1 MVSAARTITLD
12 AKGRPALRLGA
23 QPLDG
28 GFSLLEIMFVV
39 GLMGVISAI
48 AIPMAGNE
56 LSYLRLSG
64 DARNITNALTLTK
77 MRAAAAF
84 TQARVYMDRNAKSYR
99 IQTWHKANT
108 PPDWVTDG
116 GISYLAGS
124 DQFGFGTVSTA
135 PPDSQATI
143 ALAAVCRDRNGDA
156 IADTA
161 CVVFNSRGVP
171 IIPRTTG
178 SPNGTESPLGTN
190 VAYVTDG
197 SAVYGTTISAAGMVR
212 LWRTKAAGAANWTLQ

>member
-1 MVSAARTITLD
+1 MVSVARTIALD
-12 AKGRPALRLGA
+12 AKVRRALRAGA
-23 QPLDG
+23 DALEP

-77 MRAAAAF
+77 MRAAASF
-84 TQARVYMDRNAKSYR
+84 SQARVYMDRSAKSYR
-99 IQTWHKANT
+99 IETWRKTST

-124 DQFGFGTVSTA
+124 DQFGFGTVSTP

-143 ALAAVCRDRNGDA
+143 ALASACRDRNGDV
-156 IADTA
+156 IANTA

-178 SPNGTESPLGTN
+178 SPNGTETPLGTN
-190 VAYVTDG
+190 VAYLTDG
-197 SAVYGTTISAAGMVR
+197 SAVYGSTISAAGMVR
-212 LWRTKAAGAANWTLQ
+212 LWRTKATGAANWTLQ

>member
-1 MVSAARTITLD
+1 MDCCVRMITLD
-12 AKGRPALRLGA
+12 AHGRRASRTRTA
-23 QPLDG
+23 ASAA

-48 AIPMAGNE
+48 AIPMASNE
-56 LSYLRLSG
+56 LNYLRLSG
-64 DARNITNALTLTK
+64 DARNLTNALTLTK
-77 MRAAAAF
+77 MRAAATF
-84 TQARVYMDRNAKSYR
+84 TQARVYMDRTAKSYR
-99 IQTWHKANT
+99 IQTWKKANT
-108 PPDWVTDG
+108 PADWVTDG

-124 DQFGFGTVSTA
+124 DQFGFSTVSTP

-143 ALAAVCRDRNGDA
+143 ALAAVCRDRDGAA
-156 IADTA
+156 IANTA

-178 SPNGTESPLGTN
+178 GPNGTESPLGTN

-197 SAVYGTTISAAGMVR
+197 SVVYGTTISATGMVR
-212 LWRTKAAGAANWTLQ
+212 LWKTQAAGTAHWTQQ